1 MDNSTL
7 LILLP
12 LITFVLVGAWMYRS
26 RRKAKAGLPPERRDK
41 V

>member
-12 LITFVLVGAWMYRS
+12 LVTFVLVGAWMYRS
-26 RRKAKAGLPPERRDK
+26 RRKAKSGLPPEKRDK